1 MRVLHKPSEV
11 PACVKLCVSD
21 VCNGERE
28 KQKWLMLNVGLM
40 LSWQFLTLKTL
51 SLAQSYELREEKG
64 LTATMNWSV
73 AEVKST
79 VPAQSTPSGA
89 RTQSYQVPFTRFLQG
104 QAPSVRTWRG
114 WGDVG
119 LNVIKGHMG
128 FCSILVGLDRICLIA
143 KGIWVTHGC
152 LIANFWPFCRYNIKS
167 KDTFF
172 DNATR
177 SRIVSLYRFACESS
191 FQLEW
196 YNVIRVLLML
206 RREHDIQEGTR
217 VICIAAGDRRL

>member
-1 MRVLHKPSEV
+1 MTDAKCWSNAFLAIFDLKNF
-11 PACVKLCVSD
+11 VS
-21 VCNGERE
+21 C
-28 KQKWLMLNVGLM
+28 
-40 LSWQFLTLKTL
+40 S
-51 SLAQSYELREEKG
+51 ELRVKG
-64 LTATMNWSV
+64 RKRSDRHHERSV

-79 VPAQSTPSGA
+79 IPAQSTPSGA

-152 LIANFWPFCRYNIKS
+152 LIAIFGLFAGTTSSQRTP
-167 KDTFF
+167 
-172 DNATR
+172 
-177 SRIVSLYRFACESS
+177 SLTTPQGAE
-191 FQLEW
+191 
-196 YNVIRVLLML
+196 
-206 RREHDIQEGTR
+206 
-217 VICIAAGDRRL
+217 